1 MGALL
6 AYSLYSGIFLLAA
19 YLLYK
24 WAMAGE
30 KQAVLNRAVLLGAY
44 ALSLCAWPLSLIR
57 WPEGSAGAGT
67 FDVGLE
73 AVAAGDSDPSTSP
86 LWHILPVAVFT
97 VGFVAIVVWT
107 AVVAVRLVVLVRSG
121 RHIDS
126 GEFTLVLHRQG
137 KVAPFSWGRYVVM
150 GEADYE
156 AAGSIIAAHELA
168 HIRCRHCL
176 DLILAQAVCVL
187 MWYNPAAWLMREEL
201 KSVHEYQAD
210 ASVLAS
216 GIDAR
221 TYQMLLIKKAVGT
234 RFQSLANSLNHSK
247 LKKRIT
253 MMYKEKNSGL
263 RRMRGLVLTMAPV
276 LAVAVVNIP
285 AVASVMESMRAASF
299 EVPVVAPVEAR
310 AVSEDKV
317 SENSASIET
326 ATENMPDSH
335 AEFKG
340 GQTAMISYLVNAIKY
355 PEAAQ
360 NAGVEGKVVVEFT
373 VNADGT
379 LSDFKVVKSVSP
391 ELDAEALRVIKA
403 MPAWSPAIVDG
414 KTVACSYVLPVSFK
428 LQGDEKKPN
437 KIE

>member
-1 MGALL
+1 
-6 AYSLYSGIFLLAA
+6 
-19 YLLYK
+19 
-24 WAMAGE
+24 
-30 KQAVLNRAVLLGAY
+30 
-44 ALSLCAWPLSLIR
+44 
-57 WPEGSAGAGT
+57 
-67 FDVGLE
+67 
-73 AVAAGDSDPSTSP
+73 
-86 LWHILPVAVFT
+86 
-97 VGFVAIVVWT
+97 
-107 AVVAVRLVVLVRSG
+107 
-121 RHIDS
+121 
-126 GEFTLVLHRQG
+126 
-137 KVAPFSWGRYVVM
+137 
-150 GEADYE
+150 
-156 AAGSIIAAHELA
+156 
-168 HIRCRHCL
+168 
-176 DLILAQAVCVL
+176 
-187 MWYNPAAWLMREEL
+187 
-201 KSVHEYQAD
+201 
-210 ASVLAS
+210 
-216 GIDAR
+216 
-221 TYQMLLIKKAVGT
+221 
-234 RFQSLANSLNHSK
+234 
-247 LKKRIT
+247 

-276 LAVAVVNIP
+276 LAVAVVINIP

>member
-67 FDVGLE
+67 FDFGLE